1 VQYRIL
7 IVEDEESIREGLRE
21 NLEMEGYEVSVAC
34 DGEEA
39 LSKTDEFKP
48 DLILLDVMMPK
59 GSGFEVC
66 RVLRK
71 KYPNLVI
78 VMLTAKDAENDML
91 TGFSCGAD
99 DYITKPFSL
108 LELLARI
115 KAFTRKIGLQSD
127 TVRAFVGDSIEF
139 QGIKLDFKKYEAE
152 KNGVSLKLNPREFQ
166 ILKMF
171 CKRRG
176 EVVPREELI
185 QHIDSNTNSRTL
197 DNYIVK
203 LRQKIEDDPE
213 KPRLILSVRGM
224 GYKLDV

>member
-1 VQYRIL
+1 VQHRIL
-7 IVEDEESIREGLRE
+7 VVEDEESIREGLRE
-21 NLEMEGYEVSVAC
+21 NLEMEGYEVSIAC

-39 LSKTDEFKP
+39 LSKTDDFKP
-48 DLILLDVMMPK
+48 DLVLLDVMMPK

-78 VMLTAKDAENDML
+78 MMLTAKDAENDML

-99 DYITKPFSL
+99 DYMTKPFSL

-115 KAFTRKIGLQSD
+115 KAFTRKIGLNQNFS
-127 TVRAFVGDSIEF
+127 RAFVDDIVEF
-139 QGIKLDFKKYEAE
+139 QSIKLDFKKYEAE

-176 EVVPREELI
+176 EVIPREELI
-185 QHIDSNTNSRTL
+185 QNIDSNSNSRTL

>member
-1 VQYRIL
+1 MQYKIL
-7 IVEDEESIREGLRE
+7 VAEDEESIREGLRE
-21 NLEMEGYEVSVAC
+21 NLEMEDYKVSVAC

-39 LSKTDEFKP
+39 LSKADEFKP

-59 GSGFEVC
+59 SSGFEVC

-71 KYPNLVI
+71 KYPNLII

-91 TGFSCGAD
+91 TGFSYGAD
-99 DYITKPFSL
+99 DYMIKPFST

-115 KAFTRKIGLQSD
+115 KAFIRKLSLQKDSS
-127 TVRAFVGDSIEF
+127 AFTGDVVEF

-152 KNGVSLKLNPREFQ
+152 KNGMPLKLNPREFQ
-166 ILKMF
+166 ILREF
-171 CKRRG
+171 CRRRG
-176 EVVPREELI
+176 EVIPREELI
-185 QHIDSNTNSRTL
+185 QHIDSNSNSRTL

-203 LRQKIEDDPE
+203 LRQKVEADPE